1 MNVFYFIIAFV
12 FFVGG
17 LVLFAF
23 AFDVPS
29 FEALMFCRGI
39 AAVSISLAIPFHIL
53 GHGDQR

>member
-29 FEALMFCRGI
+29 FEALMFLGGI